1 MAPLAGVVRFDGWD
15 ALPAEQRPVLEG
27 AARANFFRS
36 LPWFRALCATSLD
49 PGDALCLYAT
59 GDPPALILPMRR
71 PARRA
76 ARGPRT
82 MTSLANFYS
91 CDFAPLARDGV
102 PTRDDAAAIAR
113 ALRAERPALDLVS
126 VTSMPHPSP
135 AFDAL
140 TEGFVQA
147 GWWVQH
153 YFHFGNWFEPTQG
166 VASADYLA
174 ARPPALRNTL
184 RRKSAT
190 LARRSDVRIELV
202 TGEHTRETRELDRA
216 IEAYEQV
223 YRASWKGQ
231 EPYPRFSAAFIRACA
246 EARCLRLGLVH
257 VGDEPAAAQI
267 WIVWNGRATVCKLAH
282 DERFKPLSVG
292 TVLTWR
298 MMAHVLDVDRV
309 REVDF
314 GRGDDPY
321 KELWMTQRREH
332 WGLLAFNQAT
342 PWGCLA
348 AARHVGGR
356 LIRRTLQRLRP

>member
-1 MAPLAGVVRFDGWD
+1 MAPLAGVMRFDGWD
-15 ALPAEQRPVLEG
+15 ALPAAHRPVLDG
-27 AARANFFRS
+27 AAQANFFRS

-49 PGDALCLYAT
+49 PGDALCLYAA

-71 PARRA
+71 PGGRA
-76 ARGPRT
+76 ALAPRT
-82 MTSLANFYS
+82 LTSLANFYS

-102 PTRDDAAAIAR
+102 PTADDTAAIAA
-113 ALRAERPALDLVS
+113 ALRAERPAPDLVDL
-126 VTSMPHPSP
+126 TSMPYPSA
-135 AFDAL
+135 AFDAVAQ
-140 TEGFVQA
+140 GFVRS
-147 GWWVQH
+147 GWWVQR
-153 YFHFGNWFEPTQG
+153 YFHFGNWFEPSDG
-166 VASADYLA
+166 VSSADYLA

-184 RRKSAT
+184 RRKSAA
-190 LARRSDVRIELV
+190 LDRRPDVRIELV
-202 TGEHTRETRELDRA
+202 TGDRPMETRELDQA
-216 IEAYEQV
+216 IDAYEAV
-223 YRASWKGQ
+223 YRASWKGH

-257 VGDEPAAAQI
+257 VGDTPAAAQI
-267 WIVWNGRATVCKLAH
+267 WVVWNGRATLCKLAH

-298 MMAHVLDVDRV
+298 MMAHVLDADRV

-321 KELWMTQRREH
+321 KALWMSQRREH
-332 WGLLAFNQAT
+332 WGLLAFNPAT

-356 LIRRTLQRLRP
+356 MVRRTLQRLRP